1 VRDFLSR
8 LFVIPLVFLWWAGP
22 LLRALLKS
30 WRQRPVWAAG
40 SALIV
45 VGVLCLC
52 LSGAVVGGWWQ
63 GTLDAFGVG
72 FVVGGIVDVVA
83 ISKLNQVLAERHRRY
98 EQELASL
105 ASRVD
110 RADRAAPAMEKRRRP
125 NNEQAQLLLYG
136 PRNLSGNAAKARL
149 LLSESGDEIDPRLR
163 VELEELI
170 ERAAAAGGEEQRRV
184 NGDAPRVDG
193 TVQPTDSGTP

>member
-1 VRDFLSR
+1 VGDFLSR

-30 WRQRPVWAAG
+30 WRQGPVWAAG
-40 SALIV
+40 FALIV

-83 ISKLNQVLAERHRRY
+83 ISKLKQVFTERQRRY

-110 RADRAAPAMEKRRRP
+110 RADRAAPAMEERRP

-136 PRNLSGNAAKARL
+136 PGDLSGNAAKARL

-163 VELEELI
+163 LDLEELI
-170 ERAAAAGGEEQRRV
+170 KRAAVAGGEEWRRV